1 MTSNER
7 KDLAVLASKAAALQK
22 IWLREREEQ
31 RAMQVTANTE
41 IRRRWFELDS
51 VQGKTG
57 GADQHNVTAKQ
68 TGDGSHHN
76 RCRKETRS

>member
-1 MTSNER
+1 MTNKER
-7 KDLAVLASKAAALQK
+7 KDLMALASKAEVLQK

-51 VQGKTG
+51 VHGKSG
-57 GADQHNVTAKQ
+57 VADQHNVAAEQ
-68 TGDGSHHN
+68 TGDGSHHS
-76 RCRKETRS
+76 RPRKEKRP